1 MLFYSFPLFNTNLHL
16 SFVSP
21 FHFVRTYFALQ
32 GQKNTKKQKTQST
45 LQTRKTQKLYKY
57 QTISNYIYLYIKSV
71 SIFLVFCAAL
81 ANYEWKKKLFMQQH
95 KINTKKKKN
104 QSISNKIKMNF
115 PENDNENKKCVR
127 FINMKNHSDI
137 LSYA

>member
-1 MLFYSFPLFNTNLHL
+1 
-16 SFVSP
+16 
-21 FHFVRTYFALQ
+21 
-32 GQKNTKKQKTQST
+32 
-45 LQTRKTQKLYKY
+45 
-57 QTISNYIYLYIKSV
+57 
-71 SIFLVFCAAL
+71 
-81 ANYEWKKKLFMQQH
+81 MQQH